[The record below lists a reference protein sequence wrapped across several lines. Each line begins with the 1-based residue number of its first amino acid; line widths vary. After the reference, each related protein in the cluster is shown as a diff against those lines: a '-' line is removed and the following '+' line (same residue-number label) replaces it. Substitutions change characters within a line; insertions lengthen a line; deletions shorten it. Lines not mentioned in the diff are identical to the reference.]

1 MLTAN
6 LLKGLLQRPCLQ
18 GSDDIQ
24 RKGLIGA
31 HERRRTELYFWKR
44 STVCQNRGWTDE
56 RNSYDVVLRL
66 LSALS
71 KKEHKYGLEKKN
83 LFYQNKLYF
92 ISAKIKRDEFR
103 PDFSKMLRCKKREKH
118 N

>member
-6 LLKGLLQRPCLQ
+6 LLKGLLQCPCLQ

-24 RKGLIGA
+24 RKGAYEG
-31 HERRRTELYFWKR
+31 RRTELYFWKC

-66 LSALS
+66 ISALS
-71 KKEHKYGLEKKN
+71 KKSTIMDWKRRT
-83 LFYQNKLYF
+83 NKLYF
-92 ISAKIKRDEFR
+92 ISVKIKRDEFR
-103 PDFSKMLRCKKREKH
+103 PDLSKMLRCEKREKH
-118 N
+118 K